1 MSKAYDS
8 SQRPK
13 ITHPGLEP
21 GFPFLGLDTASV
33 LLSPN

>member
-1 MSKAYDS
+1 MSEAYDS

-21 GFPFLGLDTASV
+21 GFPLLGLESARSH
-33 LLSPN
+33 